1 MATTPGGIGNVTAN
15 QALLEMAMAYSRS
28 RVVCTAARLGVADAL
43 AERECSVDDL
53 AQVCRADRSSLYR
66 LLRALASLGVATETG
81 SGRFA
86 LTPFGEP
93 LRKDAPNS
101 VWPGVVLWADLIEDS
116 WSYLTE
122 CVRTGQTAMQVME
135 SQGITPRWS
144 KDPDANA
151 IFRAVMGTA
160 PSEDYLPIVRAW
172 DFSGSRVVAD
182 LGGGGGA
189 LLSAVMKSY
198 PNLKGMLVDRQQST
212 EAAAPRFQAEGLA
225 ARCQF
230 IAADLHESVPSGADV
245 YLMKHVLHGCQNEVA
260 IKILKNCR
268 AVMHSDA
275 VLLVVEFVLPDVVSH
290 AVPKLEGLF
299 MSDLN
304 MMTVTGG
311 KERSASEWKSVLGA
325 AQLRMGR
332 VVPVAAQ
339 DRSRPNAPVVEGVS
353 IIEATLEPC

>member
-1 MATTPGGIGNVTAN
+1 MATTPGGIGNVAPN

-28 RVVCTAARLGVADAL
+28 RVLCTAARLGIADAL
-43 AERECSVDDL
+43 AGRECSVDDL
-53 AQVCRADRSSLYR
+53 AAACRADRSSLYR
-66 LLRALASLGVATETG
+66 LLRALASLGIAAETG

-86 LTPFGEP
+86 LTAFGEP
-93 LRKDAPNS
+93 LCKDAANS
-101 VWPGVVLWADLIEDS
+101 VWPGVVFWADLLEDC

-135 SQGITPRWS
+135 SQGIASRWS
-144 KDPDANA
+144 QDPDANA

-160 PSEDYLPIVRAW
+160 PSEDYMPIVRAW
-172 DFSGSRVVAD
+172 DFGGSRVVAD

-198 PNLKGMLVDRQQST
+198 PHLTGMLVDRQQAT
-212 EAAAPRFQAEGLA
+212 ETAAPRFQAEGLA

-230 IAADLHESVPSGADV
+230 IAADLQESVPSGADV
-245 YLMKHVLHGCQNEVA
+245 YLMKHVLHGYRNEVA

-275 VLLVVEFVLPDVVSH
+275 VLLVVEFVLPDLVSH
-290 AVPKLEGLF
+290 AVPKLEALF
-299 MSDLN
+299 LSDLN

-311 KERSASEWKSVLGA
+311 KERSTSEWKSLLGA
-325 AQLRMGR
+325 AQFRMGR
-332 VVPVAAQ
+332 IVPIAEQ
-339 DRSRPNAPVVEGVS
+339 DRSSPDAPVVEGVS
-353 IIEATLEPC
+353 IIEATLEPG